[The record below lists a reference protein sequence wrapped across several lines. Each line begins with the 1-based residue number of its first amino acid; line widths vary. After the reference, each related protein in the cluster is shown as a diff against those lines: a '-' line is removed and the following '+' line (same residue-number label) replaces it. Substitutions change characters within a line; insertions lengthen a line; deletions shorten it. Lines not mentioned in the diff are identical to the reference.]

1 MPRKAPSRIRTAE
14 ATFPN
19 AGVENRYRTT
29 LQTLVHQ
36 MAQELFRAIQG
47 AWHEGGGIATDRA
60 PRDGVGVVFRDDRG
74 WVLLLRRAD
83 GSGWGWP
90 GGGVEPGETH
100 LQAAHRECIEE
111 MGGRV
116 YWLPFP
122 SSTAPQVINVQ
133 GGPVR
138 YVTVLVD
145 VGRAF
150 APVLNHEHDDWM
162 WVRPDVA
169 VFRPDLFP
177 GISSTLLVSGLAD
190 IPLIDVLAHDA
201 KKMGGAR
208 SKPSTPKLL
217 DTAMKKWGVQ
227 WNKKATTASE
237 QLARAFAT
245 NAKAA
250 TEAAM
255 KAKLLK
261 AGFAVKFKPS
271 KVTTAALDAVVAEN
285 VGLIRTIPQKF
296 LGDVQNSVWQ
306 AVMQGSDLATLTKEL
321 HEKYGIAWRRAEFIA
336 LDQNAK
342 AKAAIER
349 ARRLD
354 VGITKAVWCH
364 SHAGKDKRPTH
375 VKAGKDKTVY
385 DVKRGWFD
393 PAVQKF
399 IWPGTEP
406 RCKCFDQP
414 VIPGFE

>member
-19 AGVENRYRTT
+19 AGVGNRYRTA

-36 MAQELFRAIQG
+36 MAQELFKAIRG
-47 AWHEGGGIATDRA
+47 AWNE
-60 PRDGVGVVFRDDRG
+60 DD
-74 WVLLLRRAD
+74 V
-83 GSGWGWP
+83 P
-90 GGGVEPGETH
+90 
-100 LQAAHRECIEE
+100 
-111 MGGRV
+111 
-116 YWLPFP
+116 
-122 SSTAPQVINVQ
+122 
-133 GGPVR
+133 
-138 YVTVLVD
+138 
-145 VGRAF
+145 
-150 APVLNHEHDDWM
+150 
-162 WVRPDVA
+162 
-169 VFRPDLFP
+169 
-177 GISSTLLVSGLAD
+177 
-190 IPLIDVLAHDA
+190 LAHDA
-201 KKMGGAR
+201 KKMGVA
-208 SKPSTPKLL
+208 PSTPKLL

-227 WNKKATTASE
+227 WNKKVTTASE
-237 QLARAFAT
+237 QLAKAFAT
-245 NAKAA
+245 NARAA

-255 KAKLLK
+255 KAKLAK
-261 AGFAVKFKPS
+261 AGFTVKFKPS
-271 KVTTAALDAVVAEN
+271 KVTTAAFDAVVAEN

-296 LGDVQNSVWQ
+296 LGDVQNAVWR

-354 VGITKAVWCH
+354 IGITKAVWCH

-393 PAVQKF
+393 SAVQKF

-406 RCKCFDQP
+406 RCRCFDQP